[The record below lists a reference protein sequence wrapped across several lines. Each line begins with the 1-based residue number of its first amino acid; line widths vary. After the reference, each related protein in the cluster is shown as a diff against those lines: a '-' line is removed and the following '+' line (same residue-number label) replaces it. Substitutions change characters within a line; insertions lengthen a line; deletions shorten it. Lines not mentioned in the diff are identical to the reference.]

1 MNTDLLSQLN
11 TLIAEAEQKSA
22 DAELWR
28 ETRRLMAEAGYG
40 PRITPAQIVALVPN
54 VHGINEILAAT
65 QEVGP
70 ASAGPQMPRRKLT
83 ADDELEITNRN
94 AAGQSPQEIAD
105 AIGVTRKVVVA
116 WLDAN

>member
-1 MNTDLLSQLN
+1 
-11 TLIAEAEQKSA
+11 
-22 DAELWR
+22 
-28 ETRRLMAEAGYG
+28 
-40 PRITPAQIVALVPN
+40 
-54 VHGINEILAAT
+54 
-65 QEVGP
+65 
-70 ASAGPQMPRRKLT
+70 MPRRKLT